1 MALKLKCPS
10 CHLILKMR
18 GDKWETAQGE
28 YEIVDKWVTCIPCG
42 GTGGAHCFG
51 IVDSP
56 SSPSSPSSP
65 HRLTVEAISTTS
77 RLPQRQHDDDAG
89 YDLYANEAMTINVG
103 ATKLVKC
110 GIKIAI
116 PPGLVGFI
124 CPRSGMALKRGVTVL
139 NGPGVI
145 DPGFED
151 ELGVILINLGDR
163 HLDIAIG
170 DRIAQIVFIETA
182 KVALVAGTVGSA
194 GSARHGGFGSSG
206 GFGDAKGQRG
216 NEDRDKIGSSRQ

>member
-1 MALKLKCPS
+1 MITTVKCPQCDFIEDGVWEWERLPMPQRIRCPVCGFIS
-10 CHLILKMR
+10 DV
-18 GDKWETAQGE
+18 GDL
-28 YEIVDKWVTCIPCG
+28 
-42 GTGGAHCFG
+42 
-51 IVDSP
+51 S
-56 SSPSSPSSP
+56 SSPPKP
-65 HRLTVEAISTTS
+65 HRLVVETTSTTS

-89 YDLYANEAMTINVG
+89 YDLYANETMTINVG

-124 CPRSGMALKRGVTVL
+124 CPRSGLALKRGVTVL

-163 HLDIAIG
+163 HLDIAVG
-170 DRIAQIVFIETA
+170 DRIAQIVFVETA
-182 KVALVAGTVGSA
+182 KVAVVSGEVG
-194 GSARHGGFGSSG
+194 GGRSARQGGFGSSG
-206 GFGDAKGQRG
+206 GFGETVGRRG
-216 NEDRDKIGSSRQ
+216 NDDRDKTGPSRQ